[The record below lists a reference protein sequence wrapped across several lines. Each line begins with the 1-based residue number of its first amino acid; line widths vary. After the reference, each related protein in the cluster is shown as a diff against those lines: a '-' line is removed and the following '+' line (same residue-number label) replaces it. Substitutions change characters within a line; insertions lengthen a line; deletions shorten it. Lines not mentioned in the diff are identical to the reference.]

1 MTACGSRHSYDAIWG
16 KCPLRTICGIAWSCR
31 ESSDGPPHHSPS
43 FWLLAASA
51 LTASVI
57 AAAWGYYPR
66 LVSLK
71 ELESLASA
79 RSSQENPQ
87 LEFQS
92 DRPSDIQLWIR
103 KRAGFDIP
111 LLGRPNVSIQM
122 IGANVIDPSTPIV
135 EVRSGVVR
143 ILCCLLPER
152 DSVLPP
158 A

>member
-1 MTACGSRHSYDAIWG
+1 M
-16 KCPLRTICGIAWSCR
+16 
-31 ESSDGPPHHSPS
+31 
-43 FWLLAASA
+43 
-51 LTASVI
+51 I

-71 ELESLASA
+71 ELESIASA

-92 DRPSDIQLWIR
+92 DRPSDIQVWIR

-111 LLGRPNVSIQM
+111 LLGRPNISIQM

-135 EVRSGVVR
+135 EVRYKAAGQGFVLLASRAGFRSSAGLRHTDLNSTTLQNVR
-143 ILCCLLPER
+143 AVSWTMAGQSYTLASQAAEDWHAACLACHSAPL
-152 DSVLPP
+152 L
-158 A
+158 